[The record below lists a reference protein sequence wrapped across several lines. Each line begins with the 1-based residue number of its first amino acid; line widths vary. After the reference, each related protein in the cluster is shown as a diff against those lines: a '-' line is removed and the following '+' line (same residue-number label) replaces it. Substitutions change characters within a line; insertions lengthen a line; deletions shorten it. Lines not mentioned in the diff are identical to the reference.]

1 MVFDV
6 FNDLKKSRGG
16 GMDVFRAAVGIVLAL
31 TLMAFAG
38 CEGLH
43 YVKTTP
49 EAKNFHPKS
58 IGVLPVDVGINLEA
72 KGTIDKII
80 ADDLTRRRWFQKV
93 LPSASIQDGLSKD
106 AELGKAVTDYMS
118 KLTTVNFSDPDLSK
132 KMGSVFQVDALL
144 VSTLDFWEYTTLG
157 ENKIARIAVA
167 MTLVEADSGAVI
179 WSARHEVQEKYK
191 WFRPELSKVAGKTV
205 GLVIDKMPH

>member
-1 MVFDV
+1 M
-6 FNDLKKSRGG
+6 KKTKPGKMRT
-16 GMDVFRAAVGIVLAL
+16 FRAVAGLAL
-31 TLMAFAG
+31 AFTLMAFTG
-38 CEGLH
+38 CGDLQ
-43 YVKTTP
+43 YVKTAP
-49 EAKNFHPKS
+49 EAKNFHPKT
-58 IGVLPVDVGINLEA
+58 IGVLPVDVGINVEA

-93 LPSASIQDGLSKD
+93 LPSATIQDGLSKD

-118 KLTTVNFSDPDLSK
+118 KLTMVNFSDPDLSK

>member
-1 MVFDV
+1 MACDGSH
-6 FNDLKKSRGG
+6 DMKKTKPGKMRT
-16 GMDVFRAAVGIVLAL
+16 FRSVAGLAL
-31 TLMAFAG
+31 AFTLMAFSG
-38 CEGLH
+38 CGDLQ
-43 YVKTTP
+43 YVKASP
-49 EAKNFHPKS
+49 EAKNFHPKT
-58 IGVLPVDVGINLEA
+58 IGVLPVDVGINVEA

-93 LPSASIQDGLSKD
+93 LPSATIQDGLSKE

-179 WSARHEVQEKYK
+179 WSARHEVQEKYR